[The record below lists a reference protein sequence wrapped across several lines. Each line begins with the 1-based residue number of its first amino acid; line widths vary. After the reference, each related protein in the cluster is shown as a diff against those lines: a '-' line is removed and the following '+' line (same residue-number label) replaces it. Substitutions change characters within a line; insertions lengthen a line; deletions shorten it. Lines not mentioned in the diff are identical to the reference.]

1 MRRKMLVSLAAA
13 ALACVIVV
21 GRHALALTAA
31 AQVPRQVPIFEVD
44 PTWPKLPNG
53 WVMGVVSAVAVDRH
67 DNVWLLNRYRVGV
80 PENMKD
86 RVAPPVLEFDAAG
99 AFLQAWG
106 GQADAEGYEWP
117 GQEHCLYVDEK
128 DNVWI
133 GGTAGRLDATT
144 PGSDDM
150 LLKLTTKGK
159 LVLQIGRRGQST
171 GPQDTKN
178 VHGPA
183 DVFVYNKT
191 NEVFVGD
198 EGNLRVIVFDAD
210 TGAFKRMW
218 SAFGNVPLGLPAQG
232 GARGAAAQA
241 PGGTPQQPPV
251 PGREGPQQF
260 GATHAVRVSNDG
272 LVYVA
277 DRANRRIQVFTVDG
291 KYVTQKFLN
300 GSGPSNPS
308 GLAFSSDPQ
317 QRFMYVAE
325 NETDHL
331 VVVERK
337 TLEVLYQFGK
347 KSAIPGSRTSFTA
360 TAPGEFQGIHYLA
373 VDSRGNLY
381 TSDVDSGNR
390 VQRWMFK
397 GLGRPPQP

>member
-1 MRRKMLVSLAAA
+1 MRRKMLASFSAR

-21 GRHALALTAA
+21 GHHALALTAA
-31 AQVPRQVPIFEVD
+31 AQVAPQVPIFEVD
-44 PTWPKLPNG
+44 PTWPQLPNN

-80 PENMKD
+80 PESMKD
-86 RVAPPVLEFDAAG
+86 RVAPPVLQFDASG

-106 GQADAEGYEWP
+106 GQAGAEGYEWP
-117 GQEHCLYVDEK
+117 NQEHCLFVDAE

-133 GGTAGRLDATT
+133 GGSYGRLDAPT
-144 PGSDDM
+144 PLSDDM
-150 LLKLTTKGK
+150 LLKLTTEGE
-159 LVLQIGRRGQST
+159 LVMQIGRQGQSR
-171 GPQDTKN
+171 GPQDMDN
-178 VHGPA
+178 VHGAA
-183 DVFVYNKT
+183 DIFVYSET

-218 SAFGNVPLGLPAQG
+218 SAFGNVPTGSPA
-232 GARGAAAQA
+232 
-241 PGGTPQQPPV
+241 PSPDPQQPSV

-260 GATHAVRVSNDG
+260 AATHSVRVSNDG

-277 DRANRRIQVFTVDG
+277 DRVNRRIQVFSVDG
-291 KYVTQKFLN
+291 EYVTQLFIN

-308 GLAFSSDPQ
+308 GLAFSRDPE

-325 NETDHL
+325 NETDHV

-337 TLEVLYQFGK
+337 TLEVLYQFGR
-347 KSAIPGSRTSFTA
+347 KSAVPGSRTSVTA
-360 TAPGEFQGIHYLA
+360 ISPGEFQGVHYLA
-373 VDSRGNLY
+373 VDSKGNLY
-381 TSDVDSGNR
+381 TSSVDSGNR
-390 VQRWMFK
+390 VQRWIFK
-397 GLGRPPQP
+397 GLDVLPQP

>member
-1 MRRKMLVSLAAA
+1 MRRTILVSLAAA
-13 ALACVIVV
+13 
-21 GRHALALTAA
+21 ALALTAA

-44 PTWPKLPNG
+44 PTWPKLPNN
-53 WVMGVVSAVAVDRH
+53 WVMGVVSAVAIDRH
-67 DNVWLLNRYRVGV
+67 DNIWLLNRYRVGV
-80 PENMKD
+80 PESMKD
-86 RVAPPVLEFDAAG
+86 RVAPPVLQFDAAG
-99 AFLQAWG
+99 KFVQAWG
-106 GQADAEGYEWP
+106 GQAGAEGYEWP
-117 GQEHCLYVDEK
+117 GQEHCLYVDDK

-171 GPQDTKN
+171 GAQDTKN

-183 DVFVYNKT
+183 DVFVYSKT

-198 EGNLRVIVFDAD
+198 EGNLRVIVFDAG

-218 SAFGNVPLGLPAQG
+218 SAFGNKPLGLPAQG
-232 GARGAAAQA
+232 AQA
-241 PGGTPQQPPV
+241 SGASQQPPV

-277 DRANRRIQVFTVDG
+277 DRVNRRIQVFTVDG
-291 KYVTQKFLN
+291 KYVTQTFLN
-300 GSGPSNPS
+300 GGGPSNPS
-308 GLAFSSDPQ
+308 GLAFSADPE

-347 KSAIPGSRTSFTA
+347 KSAIPGSRTQVTV

-373 VDSRGNLY
+373 VDSKGNLY

>member
-1 MRRKMLVSLAAA
+1 
-13 ALACVIVV
+13 
-21 GRHALALTAA
+21 
-31 AQVPRQVPIFEVD
+31 
-44 PTWPKLPNG
+44 
-53 WVMGVVSAVAVDRH
+53 
-67 DNVWLLNRYRVGV
+67 
-80 PENMKD
+80 
-86 RVAPPVLEFDAAG
+86 
-99 AFLQAWG
+99 
-106 GQADAEGYEWP
+106 
-117 GQEHCLYVDEK
+117 
-128 DNVWI
+128 
-133 GGTAGRLDATT
+133 
-144 PGSDDM
+144 M

-183 DVFVYNKT
+183 DVFVYSKT

-218 SAFGNVPLGLPAQG
+218 SAFGNVPL
-232 GARGAAAQA
+232 
-241 PGGTPQQPPV
+241 PV
-251 PGREGPQQF
+251 PAKGAVKSETTQASGGEGPQQF

-272 LVYVA
+272 FVYVA
-277 DRANRRIQVFTVDG
+277 DRANRRIQVFTIDG

-300 GSGPSNPS
+300 GTGPSNPS
-308 GLAFSSDPQ
+308 GLAFSADPE

-337 TLEVLYQFGK
+337 SLEVLYQFGK
-347 KSAIPGSRTSFTA
+347 KSAVPGSRTSFTP
-360 TAPGEFQGIHYLA
+360 TSPGEFQGIHYLA

-390 VQRWMFK
+390 AQRWMFK

>member
-1 MRRKMLVSLAAA
+1 MKRKILVCLAGTI
-13 ALACVIVV
+13 LACVIAV
-21 GRHALALTAA
+21 GRHAPALTAA
-31 AQVPRQVPIFEVD
+31 AQVPKQVPLFEVD
-44 PTWPKLPNG
+44 PAWPKLPNN

-67 DNVWLLNRYRVGV
+67 DNIWLLNRYRVGV

-86 RVAPPVLEFDAAG
+86 RVAPPVLEFDAG
-99 AFLQAWG
+99 GKFLQAWG
-106 GQADAEGYEWP
+106 GQAGAEGYEWP
-117 GQEHCLYVDEK
+117 GQEHCLTVDEK
-128 DNVWI
+128 DNLWI

-159 LVLQIGRRGQST
+159 LVMQIGRRGQST

-183 DVFVYNKT
+183 DIAVYSKT

-218 SAFGNVPLGLPAQG
+218 SAFGNVPLPVPAK
-232 GARGAAAQA
+232 GAAKGEATQA
-241 PGGTPQQPPV
+241 PGG
-251 PGREGPQQF
+251 EGPQQF

-272 LVYVA
+272 FVYVA
-277 DRANRRIQVFTVDG
+277 DRVNRRIQVFTVDG
-291 KYVTQKFLN
+291 KYVKQTFLN
-300 GSGPSNPS
+300 GNGPSNPS
-308 GLAFSSDPQ
+308 GLAFSTDPE

-331 VVVERK
+331 VVVDRK
-337 TLEVLYQFGK
+337 SLEVLYQFGK
-347 KSAIPGSRTSFTA
+347 KSAIPGSRTQLTA
-360 TAPGEFQGIHYLA
+360 ISPGEFQGIHYLA
-373 VDSRGNLY
+373 VDSKGNLY

-397 GLGRPPQP
+397 GLGRPPQQ

>member
-1 MRRKMLVSLAAA
+1 
-13 ALACVIVV
+13 
-21 GRHALALTAA
+21 
-31 AQVPRQVPIFEVD
+31 VPIFEVD
-44 PTWPKLPNG
+44 PTWPKLPNN

-67 DNVWLLNRYRVGV
+67 DNIWLLNRYRVGV

-99 AFLQAWG
+99 KFLQAWG
-106 GQADAEGYEWP
+106 GQAGAEGYEWP
-117 GQEHCLYVDEK
+117 GQEHCLYVDDK
-128 DNVWI
+128 DNIWI

-183 DVFVYNKT
+183 DVFVYSKT

-198 EGNLRVIVFDAD
+198 EGNLRVIVFDAG

-218 SAFGNVPLGLPAQG
+218 SAFGNVPLPVPAK
-232 GARGAAAQA
+232 GAAKSETTQA
-241 PGGTPQQPPV
+241 PGG
-251 PGREGPQQF
+251 EGPQQF

-272 LVYVA
+272 FVYVA
-277 DRANRRIQVFTVDG
+277 DRVNRRIQVFTIDG

-308 GLAFSSDPQ
+308 GLALSADPE

-331 VVVERK
+331 VVVDRK
-337 TLEVLYQFGK
+337 SLDVLYQFGK

-360 TAPGEFQGIHYLA
+360 TSPGEFQGIHYLA
-373 VDSRGNLY
+373 VDSKGNLF

>member
-1 MRRKMLVSLAAA
+1 
-13 ALACVIVV
+13 
-21 GRHALALTAA
+21 
-31 AQVPRQVPIFEVD
+31 
-44 PTWPKLPNG
+44 
-53 WVMGVVSAVAVDRH
+53 VVSAVAVDRH

-86 RVAPPVLEFDAAG
+86 RVAPPVLEFDASG

-106 GQADAEGYEWP
+106 GQAGAEGYEWP

-183 DVFVYNKT
+183 DVFVYSKT

-198 EGNLRVIVFDAD
+198 EGNLRVIVFDAN

-218 SAFGNVPLGLPAQG
+218 SAFGNVPLPVPAK
-232 GARGAAAQA
+232 GAAKTETPPA
-241 PGGTPQQPPV
+241 PGG
-251 PGREGPQQF
+251 EGPQQF

-272 LVYVA
+272 HVYVA
-277 DRANRRIQVFTVDG
+277 DRVNRRIQVFTIDG
-291 KYVTQKFLN
+291 KYVTQTFLN

-308 GLAFSSDPQ
+308 GLAFSADPE

-331 VVVERK
+331 VVVDRK

-347 KSAIPGSRTSFTA
+347 KSAIPGSRTSFTP
-360 TAPGEFQGIHYLA
+360 TSPGEFQGIHYLA
-373 VDSRGNLY
+373 VDSKGNLY

-390 VQRWMFK
+390 VQRWMYK

>member
-1 MRRKMLVSLAAA
+1 MAVHARMAYPHARREAMRPKIIVSLAAA
-13 ALACVIVV
+13 ALVYVIMI
-21 GRHALALTAA
+21 GQHAPAVKAA
-31 AQVPRQVPIFEVD
+31 AQAPRQVPIFEVD
-44 PTWPKLPNG
+44 PTWHKLPNM
-53 WVMGVVSAVAVDRH
+53 WLMGVVSAVAVDRH

-80 PENMKD
+80 PDNMKD
-86 RVAPPVLEFDAAG
+86 RVAPPVLEFDPAG

-106 GQADAEGYEWP
+106 GQAGAEGYEWP

-183 DVFVYNKT
+183 DVFVYSKT

-198 EGNLRVIVFDAD
+198 EGNLRVIVFDAN

-218 SAFGNVPLGLPAQG
+218 SAFGNAPLGLPAQG
-232 GARGAAAQA
+232 AARGGAAQ
-241 PGGTPQQPPV
+241 TPQQPPV

-260 GATHAVRVSNDG
+260 GATHAVRVSND
-272 LVYVA
+272 
-277 DRANRRIQVFTVDG
+277 
-291 KYVTQKFLN
+291 
-300 GSGPSNPS
+300 
-308 GLAFSSDPQ
+308 
-317 QRFMYVAE
+317 
-325 NETDHL
+325 
-331 VVVERK
+331 
-337 TLEVLYQFGK
+337 
-347 KSAIPGSRTSFTA
+347 
-360 TAPGEFQGIHYLA
+360 
-373 VDSRGNLY
+373 
-381 TSDVDSGNR
+381 
-390 VQRWMFK
+390 
-397 GLGRPPQP
+397 

>member
-1 MRRKMLVSLAAA
+1 MLVSLAAV
-13 ALACVIVV
+13 ALAGAIVV
-21 GRHALALTAA
+21 DRHEMALPAG

-44 PTWPKLPNG
+44 TTWPRLPNN

-106 GQADAEGYEWP
+106 GQAGAEGYEWP
-117 GQEHCLYVDEK
+117 GQEHCLYVDDK

-183 DVFVYNKT
+183 DVFVYSKT

-198 EGNLRVIVFDAD
+198 EGNRRVIVFDAD

-218 SAFGNVPLGLPAQG
+218 SAFGNAPLALPKQE
-232 GARGAAAQA
+232 GARGGITQA
-241 PGGTPQQPPV
+241 PGG
-251 PGREGPQQF
+251 EGPPQF

-272 LVYVA
+272 FVYVA

-291 KYVTQKFLN
+291 KYVTQTFLN

-308 GLAFSSDPQ
+308 GLALSADPE

-337 TLEVLYQFGK
+337 SLEVLYQFGK

-360 TAPGEFQGIHYLA
+360 TSPGEFQGIHYLA

-397 GLGRPPQP
+397 GLGPPPKP

>member
-1 MRRKMLVSLAAA
+1 M
-13 ALACVIVV
+13 
-21 GRHALALTAA
+21 
-31 AQVPRQVPIFEVD
+31 
-44 PTWPKLPNG
+44 
-53 WVMGVVSAVAVDRH
+53 
-67 DNVWLLNRYRVGV
+67 
-80 PENMKD
+80 
-86 RVAPPVLEFDAAG
+86 
-99 AFLQAWG
+99 
-106 GQADAEGYEWP
+106 
-117 GQEHCLYVDEK
+117 
-128 DNVWI
+128 
-133 GGTAGRLDATT
+133 
-144 PGSDDM
+144 
-150 LLKLTTKGK
+150 
-159 LVLQIGRRGQST
+159 
-171 GPQDTKN
+171 
-178 VHGPA
+178 HGPA
-183 DVFVYNKT
+183 DVFVYSKT

-198 EGNLRVIVFDAD
+198 EGNLRVIVFDAG

-218 SAFGNVPLGLPAQG
+218 SAFGNKPLGLPAQG
-232 GARGAAAQA
+232 VQASGAS
-241 PGGTPQQPPV
+241 QQPPV

-277 DRANRRIQVFTVDG
+277 DRVNRRIQVFTVNG
-291 KYVTQKFLN
+291 KYVTQTFLN

-308 GLAFSSDPQ
+308 GLAFSADPE

-347 KSAIPGSRTSFTA
+347 KSAIPGSRTEVTV

-373 VDSRGNLY
+373 VDSKGNLY

>member
-1 MRRKMLVSLAAA
+1 MLVSLTAAT
-13 ALACVIVV
+13 LACAIVV
-21 GRHALALTAA
+21 GRHALALTAG

-44 PTWPKLPNG
+44 PTWPKLPNN

-67 DNVWLLNRYRVGV
+67 DNIWLLNRYRVGV

-99 AFLQAWG
+99 KFVQAWG
-106 GQADAEGYEWP
+106 GQAGAEGYEWP
-117 GQEHCLYVDEK
+117 GQEHCLYVDDK

-183 DVFVYNKT
+183 DVFVYSKT

-198 EGNLRVIVFDAD
+198 EGNLRVIVFDAG

-218 SAFGNVPLGLPAQG
+218 SAFGNVPLPVPAK
-232 GARGAAAQA
+232 GAAKSETTQA
-241 PGGTPQQPPV
+241 PGGD
-251 PGREGPQQF
+251 GPQQF

-272 LVYVA
+272 FVYVA
-277 DRANRRIQVFTVDG
+277 DRVNRRIQVFTIDG

-308 GLAFSSDPQ
+308 GLAFSADPE

-325 NETDHL
+325 NETDRL
-331 VVVERK
+331 VVVDRK
-337 TLEVLYQFGK
+337 SLEVLYQLGK
-347 KSAIPGSRTSFTA
+347 KSVIPGSRTSFTA
-360 TAPGEFQGIHYLA
+360 TSPGEFQGIHYLA
-373 VDSRGNLY
+373 VDSKGNLF